1 MHTLQT
7 SIQAGLPTIGYGHLI
22 QSGEDFSEGISEIE
36 AEDLLKRDV
45 QVATDAVR
53 THVSVP
59 LNQNQFDALVS
70 FGYNVGAKNFEDSTL
85 IKRLNNGAYD
95 EAASEFKRWNKITVD
110 GKKVV
115 SRGLIKRRAREEAL
129 FRKEP

>member
-1 MHTLQT
+1 M
-7 SIQAGLPTIGYGHLI
+7 
-22 QSGEDFSEGISEIE
+22 
-36 AEDLLKRDV
+36 LKRDV